1 MSCSVRHSSR
11 DVALLLDIAR
21 SWAGGAT
28 RGHKDDR
35 PDWAEVYHRV
45 TMVKSVGQGSL

>member
-1 MSCSVRHSSR
+1 MLQLAIF
-11 DVALLLDIAR
+11 VALLQDIDS
-21 SWAGGAT
+21 SWEGGAT

-35 PDWAEVYHRV
+35 PDWADVYHRV